1 MKSWNWLFFR
11 GRSREKIVSFKT
23 NEGRLFSVTT
33 VPEVTIWFIQRHQPK
48 NYNLNTF
55 LDVHFFMK
63 FYKFDVASRFVYI
76 VKWVKRTRNLD
87 FISVFHCLRTRDA
100 HFISVFHC
108 QYARRYLVMRR
119 APWLLYK
126 QAEGQCNRQWTN
138 AYKTHYSDNKVKC
151 LERQIELK
159 LSAKLKTYTMEK
171 EQK

>member
-1 MKSWNWLFFR
+1 
-11 GRSREKIVSFKT
+11 
-23 NEGRLFSVTT
+23 
-33 VPEVTIWFIQRHQPK
+33 
-48 NYNLNTF
+48 
-55 LDVHFFMK
+55 MK

-100 HFISVFHC
+100 HFIKRLPLSIRAEVFG
-108 QYARRYLVMRR
+108 YAQSTVTVV
-119 APWLLYK
+119 AGK
-126 QAEGQCNRQWTN
+126 QGQCNRQWTN